1 MHKSIATIVILTV
14 CSQSLSAVA
23 ALPDVETYNFV
34 TKKYNL
40 LIRESRDG
48 CVFYTDPK
56 FVVSRSESPNRN
68 DNNIRQLVV
77 LQSQNRT
84 GGTACEGVFQFLYA
98 DVNCR
103 TNQIS
108 YTTAIG
114 SPSTWKVERQ
124 QDAALSK
131 KLCAL
136 PTVRFDTPT
145 QNLPPAR

>member
-1 MHKSIATIVILTV
+1 MRKSIAILTILTV
-14 CSQSLSAVA
+14 CSPSLSAIA

-48 CVFYTDPK
+48 CVFYTDPE
-56 FVVSRSESPNRN
+56 FVVARSEIPNRN
-68 DNNIRQLVV
+68 DKNIRQLIV
-77 LQSQNRT
+77 LQTQNRK

-108 YTTAIG
+108 YTTGIG
-114 SPSTWKVERQ
+114 SPATWKVERQ
-124 QDAALSK
+124 QDATLSK

-136 PTVRFDTPT
+136 PTVEFGTPT
-145 QNLPPAR
+145 QNLPPAK